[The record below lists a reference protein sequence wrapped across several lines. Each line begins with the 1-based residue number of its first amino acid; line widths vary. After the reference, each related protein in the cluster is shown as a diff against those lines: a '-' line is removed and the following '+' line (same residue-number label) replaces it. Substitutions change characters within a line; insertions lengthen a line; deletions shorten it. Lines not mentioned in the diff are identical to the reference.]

1 MLWNATS
8 TWRQIRHRQKPRYLP
23 DEPAVRRP
31 IRQRRSFAAIVST
44 LLELRLFPAH
54 HNRIKN
60 RA

>member
-8 TWRQIRHRQKPRYLP
+8 TWRQIRHRQKPRHVP
-23 DEPAVRRP
+23 DTPAVRRP
-31 IRQRRSFAAIVST
+31 IRPRNPIAAIVST

-54 HNRIKN
+54 HNRAKH